1 MTMAVCAVCSYGQQP
16 AKVTWDSPAD
26 VRSEEPQDSEEIK
39 IIRDQDLPEGGE
51 KRTYLSSFNYANI
64 NEYGVTWAK
73 DDKLVTYIYW
83 TDSDIAYVKNLSTM
97 GDAWVT
103 AYIDGDTLWVPNGA
117 NIMVS
122 NQGTLYQLITAVVNM
137 KTNTMETRTGIK
149 FTMNADR
156 TDLVM
161 EPSPDK
167 NNVLGFYTMNLE
179 GGNILQAF
187 SKIKLTELT
196 DKPVTPPADAEY
208 KRYIYSALLGGW
220 RDWENG
226 SWIAFDGEDVYV
238 QGLEWINP
246 EGWVKGAVMS
256 DGSIRIPT
264 GQYLGING
272 NYPVYYY
279 AGIYEGN
286 FADETAT
293 VTDRSAFFLNFDKDT
308 GTYSMEDN
316 GCFISGKDKVYGF
329 PVVKGKFTPFPIKA
343 GTPAIAEDMEWEP
356 ENGIFTFHIPMT
368 DTDGN
373 ELDRY
378 LLRYSIYVNGKLY
391 TFDSSNS
398 PLYYESID
406 EMPATESRPIYSF
419 DTSYMFG
426 WNPGDVYALTI
437 KTDDPIKS
445 LGVKLIYNVRGDEHH
460 SEIAQ
465 IEVKE
470 SSVTEISSESRTPVE
485 YYSLDGIRLEHL
497 RGACIIRYSDGS
509 VKKVLSSNN

>member
-1 MTMAVCAVCSYGQQP
+1 MAIAVCSVCSYGQQP
-16 AKVTWDSPAD
+16 AKVIWNSPAD
-26 VRSEEPQDSEEIK
+26 VPSEEQQDSEDIEIIK
-39 IIRDQDLPEGGE
+39 EKDLPEGGVM
-51 KRTYLSSFNYANI
+51 KTYLSSFNYANI

-73 DDKLVTYIYW
+73 DDKLATYIYW
-83 TDSDIAYVKNLSTM
+83 TDSDIAYVYNLSTM
-97 GDAWVT
+97 GDAWVP
-103 AYIDGDTLWVPNGA
+103 AYVDGDTLWVPNGA
-117 NIMVS
+117 NIVVS

-156 TDLVM
+156 TELVM

-179 GGNILQAF
+179 GGKILQAF
-187 SKIKLTELT
+187 SKITLTELT

-272 NYPVYYY
+272 NYPVYYL
-279 AGIYEGN
+279 AGIYEGD
-286 FADETAT
+286 FADGTAK
-293 VTDRSAFFLNFDKDT
+293 VTDRSAFFLNYDKET
-308 GTYSMEDN
+308 GAYSMEDN
-316 GCFISGKDKVYGF
+316 GCFISGKDKGYGF
-329 PVVKGKFTPFPIKA
+329 PVINGIFTPFPVKA
-343 GTPAIAEDMEWEP
+343 GTPAAAVNLKWEP
-356 ENGIFTFHIPMT
+356 ENGLFTFQMPMT

-373 ELDRY
+373 EIDRY
-378 LLRYSIYVNGKLY
+378 LLRYSIYVNGKLH
-391 TFDSSNS
+391 TFDSGNS
-398 PLYYESID
+398 PLYNETIS
-406 EMPATESRPIYSF
+406 EMPARASYFIYSI
-419 DTSYMFG
+419 DTEYMFG
-426 WNPGDVYALTI
+426 WNPGDLYAMVI
-437 KTDDPIKS
+437 KTDEPIET
-445 LGVKLIYNVRGDEHH
+445 LGVKLIYNVLGDERQ

-465 IEVKE
+465 IDVKG
-470 SSVTEISSESRTPVE
+470 SSVSQIASESRIPLE
-485 YYSLDGIRLEHL
+485 YYSLDGTRLEHP